1 MLKAKLASIDPK
13 DTLIVTS
20 IQKMSNIKAGEG
32 HITEKEVKKLADKR
46 IVFIIDEC
54 HRSTFGEMLQ
64 DIRHSFPNA
73 LYFGFTGTPIH
84 EENRKK
90 GSTTSM
96 VFGDCLHPV
105 QYR

>member
-1 MLKAKLASIDPK
+1 
-13 DTLIVTS
+13 
-20 IQKMSNIKAGEG
+20 MSNIKAGEE
-32 HITEKEVKKLADKR
+32 HITEEEVKKLAGKR

-64 DIRHSFPNA
+64 DIRRSFPNA

-90 GSTTSM
+90 GSTGTASPTASVTAM
-96 VFGDCLHPV
+96 CSAST
-105 QYR
+105 RTWC

>member
-1 MLKAKLASIDPK
+1 MCSDRNWKSIDLN

-32 HITEKEVKKLADKR
+32 HITEEEVKKLAGKR

-64 DIRHSFPNA
+64 DHSPFLPERAVFRIHRHSD
-73 LYFGFTGTPIH
+73 
-84 EENRKK
+84 
-90 GSTTSM
+90 S
-96 VFGDCLHPV
+96 
-105 QYR
+105 